1 MGEVGRHCSLTTPCS
16 RPRIS
21 SDVIENLAVIT
32 LNARRVMPGV
42 RRLLVAKGVVMSF
55 WVYRKARGKR
65 RSLYLLGLPWELVLP
80 LLGIAVVLI
89 VLLLRQ
95 LGAIP

>member
-1 MGEVGRHCSLTTPCS
+1 
-16 RPRIS
+16 
-21 SDVIENLAVIT
+21 
-32 LNARRVMPGV
+32 
-42 RRLLVAKGVVMSF
+42 MSF